1 MPVFSYKGVSD
12 GGKTVKGT
20 VSADSMRTAR
30 TRMRLEGVFLTQIK
44 ESDASETSSG
54 DGTESGF
61 RLQLPTRIPPLQLAR
76 SNTEA

>member
-1 MPVFSYKGVSD
+1 MRGIGVRIVPVFSYKGVSD

-44 ESDASETSSG
+44 ESDAS
-54 DGTESGF
+54 
-61 RLQLPTRIPPLQLAR
+61 
-76 SNTEA
+76 